1 MSPSPHTVQHL
12 YLLMGENPLPNAVA
26 ALTLLQPD
34 GIPYLV
40 HTHRTHRA
48 AERLQAVLQDVPHL
62 KPAQLVDLQDFQADA
77 VEIYQRVQDSA
88 RGLTGTVGINYT
100 GGTKVMSVHAT
111 RAIEALHPKA
121 VLSYL
126 DSNTLE
132 MLIEQADQP
141 SQRVPVAPTLSLE
154 QLFRLH
160 GLVWREAEPPCDR
173 PLQPEAASKLAHF
186 HQYPE
191 LSKAWR
197 GWCNRVLRHAAKND
211 HGHWRAEAE
220 LRTLPPLDLRDLPS
234 AFHAELWREHFR
246 TLSTLS
252 LANAQD
258 YGFASSTQLCEWLD
272 GIWLE
277 HYTLAQIQRLAPTL
291 DIHDP
296 HLGFRLRDAQTPTSQ
311 WDKFEF
317 DVAFMHHYQL
327 FALSCTTS
335 PHRGICKQKLLEAS
349 VRAKQLGGTEARVG
363 LVCGYH
369 APASLRSELEVAAR
383 DKRISVFGRSDF
395 RNLGQKIATWVKQ
408 NG

>member
-1 MSPSPHTVQHL
+1 VQNL
-12 YLLMGENPLPNAVA
+12 YLLMGDNPLPNAVA

-40 HTHRTHRA
+40 HTHRTQLA
-48 AERLQAVLQDVPHL
+48 AERLQAVLQEFRHL
-62 KPAQLVDLQDFQADA
+62 KPAHLVDLQDFQADA
-77 VEIYQRVQDSA
+77 FEIEQRIQKSA
-88 RGLTGTVGINYT
+88 ADLTGSVGINYT

-111 RAIEALHPKA
+111 RAITSLHPDA

-132 MLIEQADQP
+132 MLVERPGQP
-141 SQRVPVAPTLSLE
+141 SVRLAVAPTLRLD

-160 GLVWREAEPPCDR
+160 GLVWRTEEPPCDR
-173 PLQPEAASKLAHF
+173 PIQPEAASKLAHF

-191 LSKAWR
+191 LAQAWR
-197 GWCNRVLRHAAKND
+197 GWCNRTLRRAAKND
-211 HGHWRAEAE
+211 YGRWRPEAE
-220 LRTLPPLDLRDLPS
+220 LRALPPLDLSDQPPV
-234 AFHAELWREHFR
+234 FHAELWRDHFH
-246 TLSTLS
+246 TISTLS
-252 LANAQD
+252 LANAPD
-258 YGFASSTQLCEWLD
+258 YGFTSSTQLCEWLD

-277 HYTLAQIQRLAPTL
+277 HYTLYQVQRIAPTIN
-291 DIHDP
+291 IHNP
-296 HLGFRLRDAQTPTSQ
+296 QLGFRLRETPTSP
-311 WDKFEF
+311 WEKFEF

-335 PHRGICKQKLLEAS
+335 DRRGLCKQKLLEAS

-383 DKRISVFGRSDF
+383 DKRIAVFGRSDF

>member
-1 MSPSPHTVQHL
+1 MPKSPHTVQYL
-12 YLLMGENPLPNAVA
+12 YLLMGDNPLPNAVA
-26 ALTLLQPD
+26 ALTLLQPE
-34 GIPYLV
+34 GVPYLV
-40 HTHRTHRA
+40 HTHRTRLA
-48 AERLQAVLQDVPHL
+48 AERLQAVLQEFPHV
-62 KPAQLVDLQDFQADA
+62 KPGQLLDLQDFQSDA
-77 VEIYQRVQDSA
+77 FEIEQRIQTSA
-88 RGLTGTVGINYT
+88 MGLTGTVGINYT

-111 RAIEALHPKA
+111 RAITAVHPNA

-126 DSNTLE
+126 DSNSLE
-132 MLIEQADQP
+132 MLIERPGQP
-141 SQRVPVAPTLSLE
+141 SVRLAVAPNLQLD

-160 GLVWREAEPPCDR
+160 GLVWRTEEPPCDR
-173 PLQPEAASKLAHF
+173 PIQPEAASKLAHF

-191 LSKAWR
+191 LSRVWR
-197 GWCNRVLRHAAKND
+197 GWCNRVLRRAAKND
-211 HGHWRAEAE
+211 HGHWRTEAE
-220 LRTLPPLDLRDLPS
+220 LRALPPLPLTDLPPV
-234 AFHAELWREHFR
+234 FHAELWRDHFR
-246 TLSTLS
+246 SLSTLS
-252 LANAQD
+252 LANAPD

-277 HYTLAQIQRLAPTL
+277 HYTLSQIQRLAPTL
-291 DIHDP
+291 NIHDP

-335 PHRGICKQKLLEAS
+335 DRRGLCKQKLLEAS

-363 LVCGYH
+363 LVCGYQ

-383 DKRISVFGRSDF
+383 DKRIAVFGRSDF